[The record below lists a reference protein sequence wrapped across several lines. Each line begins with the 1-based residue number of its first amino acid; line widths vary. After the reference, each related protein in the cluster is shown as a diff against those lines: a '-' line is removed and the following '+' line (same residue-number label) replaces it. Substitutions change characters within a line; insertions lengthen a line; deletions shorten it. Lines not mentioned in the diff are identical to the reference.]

1 MKLVQ
6 QAIFTHSK
14 SSKLWFAKER
24 DFENADRFFSNTMSG
39 ENEDCLNAK
48 FASALATQMW
58 HFMKIVV
65 EKVGRYPVGL

>member
-14 SSKLWFAKER
+14 FSKSWFARER
-24 DFENADRFFSNTMSG
+24 DFENFDRFFSNTMSG
-39 ENEDCLNAK
+39 ENKDCLNAN

-58 HFMKIVV
+58 HFMKIVA
-65 EKVGRYPVGL
+65 EKVGRYLFGF